1 MRILLAVFCPV
12 LNVLTWLARSFDLP
26 LVHQTWPGLAIQL
39 SLLLIREVNELLLL
53 LEYELLEFYFDFLNL
68 LKLLLRLHVLAD
80 DLVLLQQFLEL
91 VNLDIWEAL

>member
-1 MRILLAVFCPV
+1 MHLLSIVFPRRSQV
-12 LNVLTWLARSFDLP
+12 YHLADDLP

-39 SLLLIREVNELLLL
+39 GLLLIREVNELLLL

-80 DLVLLQQFLEL
+80 DLVLLQQLLEL